1 MMKHTIKINV
11 FIVTGLLLLAACNK
25 YLEVD
30 PDNRTSLDSKDK
42 IAQMLTSAYPDQ
54 DYICFSESMS
64 DNAGDRIHSGDQY
77 SGDLRVNINAY
88 RFTDYASTAQG
99 SPDVYWQGCYKAIA
113 AANQALEAID
123 KAGAAAGYAPYKG
136 EGLLARAYAHFMLVT
151 FFAKP
156 YDSTA
161 SANDPGIP
169 YVLKPETTLNPKYER
184 KTVKYVYEM
193 IEKDLTEGLPLISN
207 SAYKVPSFHF
217 NKAAATAF
225 AARFYLFKKDYAK
238 AATYAGQVFP
248 GGNVKDYLRPL
259 NTTMSTATRSE
270 RAAAFTSPDTKANLL
285 LATANSIW
293 ARAWLG
299 YQFGLNADV
308 SGGIFF
314 SGNVSGGS
322 CAYNVFYYGTDNNDQ
337 GIEKW
342 KENFVYVSADIGNAY
357 IYVPLFTAE
366 EVLFNRAEANA
377 RLMRLEEAIADL
389 NAYYQT
395 RVTRY
400 NPARHTI
407 TLDRITGFYSMPA
420 DPQGAVI
427 KAILDARRAE
437 FVQEGMR
444 WMDML
449 RNKLPVTHKEND
461 GTSVTIGPDDP
472 RRQLQIPQTAQ
483 AYGLPANPR

>member
-1 MMKHTIKINV
+1 MMKHNIKVNI
-11 FIVTGLLLLAACNK
+11 FILAGSLFLAACNK

-30 PDNRTSLDSKDK
+30 PDNRTTLDSPEK

-64 DNAGDRIHSGDQY
+64 DNAGDRGHSGDQY

-88 RFTDYASTAQG
+88 RFVDYASTAGG

-113 AANQALEAID
+113 AANQALDAID
-123 KAGAAAGYAPYKG
+123 KAGAPAAYAPYKG
-136 EGLLARAYAHFMLVT
+136 EGLVARAYAHFMLVT

-156 YDSTA
+156 YDSVTSA
-161 SANDPGIP
+161 SDPGIP

-184 KTVKYVYEM
+184 KTVKYVYDM
-193 IEKDLTEGLPLISN
+193 IEKDLTDGLPLISN

-217 NKAAATAF
+217 NKAAVTAF

-238 AATYAGQVFP
+238 ATMYASQAFP
-248 GGNVKDYLRPL
+248 GGNFKDYLRPL
-259 NTTMSTATRSE
+259 NTTMNTATRSE
-270 RAAAFTSPDTKANLL
+270 RNAAFTSPDTKANLL

-299 YQFGLNADV
+299 YQFGLNRV
-308 SGGIFF
+308 ISLGVFF

-322 CAYNVFYYGTDNNDQ
+322 CAYNVFYYGSNNNDQ

-342 KENFVYVSADIGNAY
+342 KENFVYTSADIGNPY

-366 EVLFNRAEANA
+366 EVLFNHAEASA
-377 RLMRLEEAIADL
+377 RLTKLDDAIADL
-389 NAYYQT
+389 NTYYRT
-395 RVTRY
+395 RVVSY
-400 NPARHTI
+400 DPAKHAV
-407 TLDRITGFYSMPA
+407 TLDKVTNFYKMTA

-437 FVQEGMR
+437 FMQEGMR

-461 GTSVTIGPDDP
+461 GTSLTIGADDP
-472 RRQLQIPQTAQ
+472 RRQLQIPQAAQ